1 MGSSRSSAPV
11 TYIPEPIAP
20 TIFQSEIP
28 EEDFQRASDYIE
40 ELKKEREAIKAER
53 YAEVG
58 TPEEIGQRMKERDAK
73 TEAAY
78 LSSLPNSLSND
89 ALKKI
94 MAQIVN
100 RRADEAGLD
109 RPDGT
114 QPQPKPLPVAT
125 PVPSPGPAPTPSP
138 APAPSPAPSST
149 PTPKKESKDFLKKY
163 VSWDGKDFNQY
174 ISSDYGAFE
183 DEEGRKLTGG
193 AYYEA
198 RQKARPLL
206 NPLREAGMSEQDM
219 QYYAKKAGIKN
230 VNSPGDI
237 AQIRKAYEADRA

>member
-1 MGSSRSSAPV
+1 MGSSSPPPAPT
-11 TYIPEPIAP
+11 TYIPEPQAP
-20 TIFQSEIP
+20 TVFQSFVP
-28 EEDFQRASDYIE
+28 EEDFTRAADYINQ
-40 ELKKEREAIKAER
+40 LKTEREKTKAER

-58 TPEEIGQRMKERDAK
+58 TPEEIGQRMKERNAK
-73 TEAAY
+73 TESAY

-89 ALKKI
+89 AVKKI

-114 QPQPKPLPVAT
+114 QPQPEPLPAAT
-125 PVPSPGPAPTPSP
+125 PAPSPESTTEPSPAPTPSP
-138 APAPSPAPSST
+138 ALA
-149 PTPKKESKDFLKKY
+149 PKKESKDFLKKY

-174 ISSDYGAFE
+174 ISSDYDTFE
-183 DEEGRKLTGG
+183 DEEGHKLTGG

-219 QYYAKKAGIKN
+219 QYYAKKAGIRN
-230 VNSPGDI
+230 VNSRSDI
-237 AQIRKAYEADRA
+237 AQILKTYEADRA

>member
-1 MGSSRSSAPV
+1 MGSSRGSAPV
-11 TYIPEPIAP
+11 TYIPEPVAP
-20 TIFQSEIP
+20 TVFQSEIP
-28 EEDFQRASDYIE
+28 EEDFERASDYIK
-40 ELKKEREAIKAER
+40 ELKKKREEIKAER
-53 YAEVG
+53 HAEVG

-73 TEAAY
+73 TESAY

-89 ALKKI
+89 AVKKI

-114 QPQPKPLPVAT
+114 QPQPKPLPAAT
-125 PVPSPGPAPTPSP
+125 
-138 APAPSPAPSST
+138 PAPSPESTTAPSPEPAPEPAPKPA

-163 VSWDGKDFNQY
+163 VSWDGKDFNEY
-174 ISSDYGAFE
+174 ISSEHGTFE
-183 DEEGRKLTGG
+183 DEGGRKLTGG

-219 QYYAKKAGIKN
+219 QYYAKKAGIRN

>member
-1 MGSSRSSAPV
+1 LHLLCFSR
-11 TYIPEPIAP
+11 
-20 TIFQSEIP
+20 EIP
-28 EEDFQRASDYIE
+28 EEDFKRASDYIE
-40 ELKKEREAIKAER
+40 ELKKERKAIKAER
-53 YAEVG
+53 HAEVG

-89 ALKKI
+89 AVKKI

-114 QPQPKPLPVAT
+114 QPQPKPLPAAT
-125 PVPSPGPAPTPSP
+125 PAPSPESTTEPSPAPTPSP
-138 APAPSPAPSST
+138 APAPAPA
-149 PTPKKESKDFLKKY
+149 PKKESKKFLRKY
-163 VSWDGKDFNQY
+163 VSWDGKDFNTY
-174 ISSDYGAFE
+174 ISTDDDVYE
-183 DEEGRKLTGG
+183 DQEGRKLTGG
-193 AYYEA
+193 RYYEA

-219 QYYAKKAGIKN
+219 QYYAKKAGIRN
-230 VNSPGDI
+230 VNSRSDI
-237 AQIRKAYEADRA
+237 AQILKAYEADFA